1 MIAMKRAVIFT
12 HYDKQNIIDDYV
24 IFYLKALK
32 EIADELVFVSCNF
45 VKNKQDIENIA
56 TKIIDETHSE
66 YDFGSYK
73 RGYLYLKERLNEF
86 DELVFVNDSCYGPF
100 FPLKNIFDEMDK
112 KDCDFWGIT
121 KNVFGYRKG
130 SFKFFVKR
138 PHIQSYFISFKKNV
152 FTSKIFDD
160 FMQSITTQKQKRE
173 IISKYEIGLSELLYN
188 NGFKCSTYIK
198 AFENINNPAI
208 LKWRQLI
215 IDYKMPLLKCS
226 VPRLHNRRL
235 TTAEGWEKIIPS
247 EYPKDLI
254 ENNIKRLNLG
264 KKNKNSCS
272 AETKRKF
279 FDFIADKPFLI
290 KKIIM
295 KIVFLVFPFIKD

>member
-1 MIAMKRAVIFT
+1 MVFMKRAVVFA

-24 IFYLKALK
+24 VYYLKALK
-32 EIADELVFVSCNF
+32 EISDEIIFVSCCESLDTG
-45 VKNKQDIENIA
+45 KIDDIVSKTIA
-56 TKIIDETHSE
+56 EKHDE

-100 FPLKNIFDEMDK
+100 FPLKNVFDEMDK

-121 KNVFGYRKG
+121 KNNFGYKKSR
-130 SFKFFVKR
+130 FKFFVKR

-152 FTSKIFDD
+152 FTSKIFNN
-160 FMQSITTQKQKRE
+160 FMQSITVQKSKRD
-173 IISKYEIGLSELLYN
+173 IISKYEIGLSELLYEN
-188 NGFKCSTYIK
+188 YFKYDVYIN
-198 AFENINNPAI
+198 AFENINNSAI

-215 IDYKMPLLKCS
+215 NDYKMPFLKCS
-226 VPRLHNRRL
+226 VPRLLNREM
-235 TTAEGWEKIIPS
+235 TTADGWENIILF
-247 EYPKDLI
+247 EYPKHLI

-264 KKNKNSCS
+264 KKNKKSYS

-290 KKIIM
+290 KKIIT